1 MRILLI
7 EDDDSLCQTIPFQ
20 LRQEGFSVDVSQDGE
35 EGLLAIRQQVHDLIL
50 LDRMLPKLD
59 GMEVLRAMRSEGIGT
74 PVIFL
79 TALGQVGDRTLGL
92 NNGADDYMVK
102 PFEFEELLAR
112 IRCVLRRPA
121 VLLAGEVL
129 RFGDISYEPR
139 TLVLRRGE
147 VSTTLSKR
155 LGDLLELFMRNP
167 GQTLPRETILLRVWG
182 MDCDVEDGNLDNY
195 TYFLRRSLRKV
206 GSRLQLSTV
215 RGIGYRMEECRDETR
230 SLEADGV

>member
-7 EDDDSLCQTIPFQ
+7 EDDESLCETIPFQ
-20 LRQEGFSVDVSQDGE
+20 LRQEGFSVDVSRDGE
-35 EGLLAIRQQVHDLIL
+35 EGLLFIRECIHDLIL
-50 LDRMLPKLD
+50 LDRMLPGLD
-59 GMEVLRAMRSEGIGT
+59 GMEVLRIMRREGIAT

-102 PFEFEELLAR
+102 PFAFEELLAR
-112 IRCVLRRPA
+112 IRCVLRRP
-121 VLLAGEVL
+121 VSLQNPETLA
-129 RFGDISYEPR
+129 FGDITYEPR

-147 VSTTLSKR
+147 ACTTLSKR
-155 LGDLLELFMRNP
+155 LGDLLELFLRNP
-167 GQTLPRETILLRVWG
+167 GQTLPRQTILLRVWG

-206 GSRLQLSTV
+206 GSHLQLATV
-215 RGIGYRMEECRDETR
+215 RGVGYRMEDCHD
-230 SLEADGV
+230 